1 MQDEDEVLKE
11 LRLAEMELEDVD
23 AGWISE
29 SGQIEALRNALRHML
44 KAIQLRSAM
53 KVRPS

>member
-44 KAIQLRSAM
+44 RAIRLRFAM
-53 KVRPS
+53 KVKP